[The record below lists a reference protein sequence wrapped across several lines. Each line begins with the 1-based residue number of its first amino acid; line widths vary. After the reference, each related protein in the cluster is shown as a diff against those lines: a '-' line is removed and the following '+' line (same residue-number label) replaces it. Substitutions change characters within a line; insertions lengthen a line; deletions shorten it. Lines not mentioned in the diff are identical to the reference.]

1 MLSIRSVAAQ
11 STRITPR
18 LATKQTPSLAIKLT
32 PVLSTKQPQ
41 IIKQVQPQKFKQ
53 PAPQKPQPKLK
64 AVPKFKARPV
74 QKSMLKESPN
84 PRPKTRLVAGAIIPL
99 NEKLDKKKSSKSK
112 QFDFL
117 GNTKLDSIEGLF
129 RRSDIIHGDKRI
141 SKQVKKDRKAKFK
154 ERGVSFFSKR

>member
-1 MLSIRSVAAQ
+1 
-11 STRITPR
+11 
-18 LATKQTPSLAIKLT
+18 
-32 PVLSTKQPQ
+32 
-41 IIKQVQPQKFKQ
+41 
-53 PAPQKPQPKLK
+53 
-64 AVPKFKARPV
+64 
-74 QKSMLKESPN
+74 MLKESPN

-141 SKQVKKDRKAKFK
+141 SKQVRKDKRAKFK